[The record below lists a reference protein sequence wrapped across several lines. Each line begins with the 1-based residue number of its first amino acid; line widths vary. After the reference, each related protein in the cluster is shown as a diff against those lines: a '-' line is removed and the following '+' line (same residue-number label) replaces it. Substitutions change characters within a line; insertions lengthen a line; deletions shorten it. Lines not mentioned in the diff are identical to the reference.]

1 MNGDRVND
9 LAVSAPSQDV
19 DGVADQGFVYVF
31 SGSNGQALYTIKDPD
46 RQESFTDFGGNIV
59 SPGDLNGDGIGD
71 LAVTASA
78 HDRGALRR
86 AGGGYAFSGKDGA
99 LLYRVQDP
107 EPQNQARLG
116 FGIAAPGDVNNDGI
130 GDIYFGVP
138 FFDEGTLSDVGR
150 GVVFNGRTGAPLLV
164 IRHPD
169 PHAGARFGQ
178 VDAQPGAPGDVNRD
192 GFRDVYVNGFIQ
204 NVGQLVGAGRGY
216 VFSGRDASLLLR
228 LDDPTPVHGGQFGNA
243 VAPGGDLDKDR
254 RADLLVGENP
264 HHVSDAE
271 NIGGAHV
278 FGRGLTRPLISFE
291 HPAPQR
297 DSIFG
302 AALAA
307 PGDVNG
313 DGEPDYW
320 IAAPSMD
327 VGGNQNQGRV
337 FVFLS
342 RGPGRVTGT
351 GRNERLVGTSG
362 PDRIFGGG
370 GNDVINGLA
379 GRDRLAGGPGHDRVL
394 GGAGG
399 DRLEGDAG
407 NDVLNGGTGDDEL
420 LGGGGLNRY
429 VGGSGDDAINSAN
442 GSEEVVACGPGRDVV
457 RADPRDRLS
466 NCERARRG

>member
-1 MNGDRVND
+1 MSIGPARTGEPFADERRCWHSLQPHLPADLRLATSSATNRSTAGRRSEGPTSAPGSATTSAVGGAVYAFSGRTRALLRTINHPDPQERAQFGFWSTSLGDVNGDRVND

-19 DGVADQGFVYVF
+19 DGVADQGLVYVI
-31 SGSNGQALYTIKDPD
+31 SGSNGEALYTLKDPD

-116 FGIAAPGDVNNDGI
+116 FGIAAPGDVNNDGV

-204 NVGQLVGAGRGY
+204 NVGQLVGPGRGY

-337 FVFLS
+337 FVFRS
-342 RGPGRVTGT
+342 
-351 GRNERLVGTSG
+351 
-362 PDRIFGGG
+362 
-370 GNDVINGLA
+370 
-379 GRDRLAGGPGHDRVL
+379 
-394 GGAGG
+394 
-399 DRLEGDAG
+399 
-407 NDVLNGGTGDDEL
+407 
-420 LGGGGLNRY
+420 
-429 VGGSGDDAINSAN
+429 
-442 GSEEVVACGPGRDVV
+442 
-457 RADPRDRLS
+457 
-466 NCERARRG
+466 